1 MSKEKLNQLVSSYQE
16 LAGDKSKMFAQILG
30 HKEVKSMSEYVRR
43 RFNYNYIAY
52 VDFDSIVNEALLKSL
67 NKYSL
72 GCGHFANYY
81 MTWLSSTLT
90 REAIKSQPGIRL
102 PEELA
107 KKNFQISNEARE
119 LMIQGTA
126 KEEIKEIYGLNESKY
141 NRLVHFFKEVPR
153 FLEDLN
159 EDVVEDKDI
168 CIDVTRILDQ
178 VPLNYRKPIIFYF
191 GLFGKTRQ
199 TPAQIKNYYKV
210 DIEEVLEYLRNAK
223 EIKEILEDYNE

>member
-1 MSKEKLNQLVSSYQE
+1 MSKEKLNQLVSKYQE
-16 LAGDKSKMFAQILG
+16 VTGDRSKMFIDILNI
-30 HKEVKSMSEYVRR
+30 VKPMSEYIRR

-52 VDFDSIVNEALLKSL
+52 VDFDSVVNEALLKAL
-67 NKYSL
+67 NKYSNS
-72 GCGHFANYY
+72 CGHFANYY

-107 KKNFQISNEARE
+107 KKNFQISNDARE
-119 LMIQGTA
+119 LMIQGIG
-126 KEEIKEIYGLNESKY
+126 KEEIKDIYNLKESQY

-153 FLEDLN
+153 FLDESA
-159 EDVVEDKDI
+159 EEVEIDKDI
-168 CIDVTRILDQ
+168 CIDVSRVLDQ

-210 DIEEVLEYLRNAK
+210 DIEEVLDYLKDN
-223 EIKEILEDYNE
+223 EDIKNIMEDYNE